1 MFLIRIE
8 RLKVGHVAQAAFFP
22 SRHAENV
29 ILVRRAP
36 PAAHGRRD
44 QAAHQLQAAW
54 LLASAQRQPYLP
66 WDQQNFGGQNAAK
79 RSRNCLGMIFLVV
92 KYRLENNIFTFH
104 IEHIRVL
111 FLWCRTHTRSMS
123 WGIEHMR
130 VHWFWRRT
138 HARSRVWGIEHIC
151 GLYRVKYYRT
161 QKNTFRTHC
170 VCSFSIEQKLYIIVL

>member
-8 RLKVGHVAQAAFFP
+8 RLTGGHTAQAAFFS

-29 ILVRRAP
+29 ILVCRVP
-36 PAAHGRRD
+36 PAAH
-44 QAAHQLQAAW
+44 QAAC

-66 WDQQNFGGQNAAK
+66 WDQQNFGGQSAAK
-79 RSRNCLGMIFLVV
+79 RSRNFLGIIFLVV

-138 HARSRVWGIEHIC
+138 HTRSRVLGIEHIR

-161 QKNTFRTHC
+161 QKNTKEH
-170 VCSFSIEQKLYIIVL
+170 I

>member
-8 RLKVGHVAQAAFFP
+8 RLKVGHVAQAAFFS

-79 RSRNCLGMIFLVV
+79 RSRNFLGMIFLVV

-111 FLWCRTHTRSMS
+111 FY
-123 WGIEHMR
+123 G
-130 VHWFWRRT
+130 V
-138 HARSRVWGIEHIC
+138 EHIR
-151 GLYRVKYYRT
+151 GLCLGV
-161 QKNTFRTHC
+161 
-170 VCSFSIEQKLYIIVL
+170 